1 MQNAPMTVLL
11 PDALVMLAVVVAW
24 LNDTFVGQAG
34 RRTTYFIAFF
44 STLIA
49 GIWFAVNAFDPQVHY
64 FFGHMYV
71 VDAFA
76 SVMKAVV
83 TLGYAVSIVYSRRYL
98 EDRGLFRGEFFLL
111 GMFSLLGQLVMISG
125 NNFLTLYLGLEL
137 MSLSLYGAIA
147 LRRDAAPSNEAAMKY
162 YVLGALAS
170 GFLLYGISML
180 YGATGSL
187 DLNEVFK
194 AIGTSHYDPSVLLFG
209 VIFIVAGVAFKM
221 GAVPFHM
228 WVPDVYQGAP
238 TAMTLM
244 VGGGPKVAAFAWGL
258 RFLVMGLL
266 PLAVEWQ
273 QMLVILAA
281 LSMIVGNIT
290 GIVQRNVKRML
301 AYSAISNMGFVLLGL
316 LAGVVDQKTTGAAN
330 AYGSAMFYSIVYLIT
345 TLGTFGVIMLLARRD
360 FEADTLED
368 FKGLNQR
375 SPVFAFVM
383 MVMMFSLAGI
393 PPAVGFY
400 AKLAVL
406 QATMNAGLT
415 WLTVLAVITSAVRC
429 VLLPAYRQ
437 ADVLRRTARQVAD
450 RRRHQHACFA
460 GAQWGCRAG
469 ARYRAGSAVEGL
481 PAGYPAHAAAL
492 MSAAGWFIV
501 LLALVGANLPFLN
514 QRPLRRRAVESGE
527 EERLDPVSRVDRAVL
542 CGRRVRFSA
551 GSTRG

>member
-1 MQNAPMTVLL
+1 MQNAPMTALL
-11 PDALVMLAVVVAW
+11 PDGLLMLAVVLAW
-24 LNDTFVGQAG
+24 LNDTFFGQAA
-34 RRTTYFIAFF
+34 RRTTYFIALF

-49 GIWFAVNAFDPQVHY
+49 GIWFGVNAFDPHVYY

-71 VDAFA
+71 VDAFG

-83 TLGYAVSIVYSRRYL
+83 SLGYAVSIIYSRRYL
-98 EDRGLFRGEFFLL
+98 EDRELYRGDFFLL

-137 MSLSLYGAIA
+137 MSLSLYAVIA
-147 LRRDAAPSNEAAMKY
+147 LRRDAAQSNEAAMKY

-187 DLNEVFK
+187 DINEVFK
-194 AIGTSHYDPSVLLFG
+194 AVASGRINDVVLLFG
-209 VIFIVAGVAFKM
+209 VIFVVAGVAFKM

-238 TAMTLM
+238 TAMTLLT
-244 VGGGPKVAAFAWGL
+244 GGGPKVAAFAWGL

-266 PLAVEWQ
+266 PLAVDWQ
-273 QMLVILAA
+273 EMLVILAA
-281 LSMIVGNIT
+281 LSLIVGNIT
-290 GIVQRNVKRML
+290 GIVQRNIKRML

-316 LAGVVDQKTTGAAN
+316 LAGVVDGKTSGAAN
-330 AYGSAMFYSIVYLIT
+330 AYGSAMFYSIVYLVT
-345 TLGTFGVIMLLARRD
+345 TLGTFGIVMLLARRD
-360 FEADTLED
+360 FEAETLDD

-383 MVMMFSLAGI
+383 MIMMFSLAGV

-415 WLTVLAVITSAVRC
+415 WLAVLAVITSLFGAFYYLRIVK
-429 VLLPAYRQ
+429 LMYFDDPLDTTPIQ
-437 ADVLRRTARQVAD
+437 ADT
-450 RRRHQHACFA
+450 CN
-460 GAQWGCRAG
+460 RA
-469 ARYRAGSAVEGL
+469 
-481 PAGYPAHAAAL
+481 
-492 MSAAGWFIV
+492 
-501 LLALVGANLPFLN
+501 LLALNGL
-514 QRPLRRRAVESGE
+514 
-527 EERLDPVSRVDRAVL
+527 AVL
-542 CGRRVRFSA
+542 VLGIVPDPLLKVCLQAITHTLTF
-551 GSTRG
+551 

>member
-11 PDALVMLAVVVAW
+11 PDALLMVAVIVAW
-24 LNDTFVGQAG
+24 LNDTFVGDSG
-34 RRTTYFIAFF
+34 RRTTYFIALL
-44 STLIA
+44 SSLVA
-49 GIWFAVNAFDPQVHY
+49 GIWFAVNAADNNVYY
-64 FFGHMYV
+64 FFSHMYV

-76 SVMKAVV
+76 SAMKAVV
-83 TLGYAVSIVYSRRYL
+83 TLGFAVSIVYSRRYL
-98 EDRGLFRGEFFLL
+98 EERDLFRGDFFLL

-137 MSLSLYGAIA
+137 MSLSLYAVIA
-147 LRRDAAPSNEAAMKY
+147 LRRSASTSNEAAMKY

-187 DLNEVFK
+187 DLNDVVK
-194 AIGTSHYDPSVLLFG
+194 AIASGRINDVVLLFG
-209 VIFIVAGVAFKM
+209 VIFVVAGVAFKM

-238 TAMTLM
+238 TAMTLLT
-244 VGGGPKVAAFAWGL
+244 GGGPKVAAFAWAL

-266 PLAVEWQ
+266 PLAVDWQ
-273 QMLVILAA
+273 EMLVILAA
-281 LSMIVGNIT
+281 LSLIVGNIT

-316 LAGVVDQKTTGAAN
+316 LSGIVDGKASGAAG

-345 TLGTFGVIMLLARRD
+345 TLGTFGMVMLLARRD
-360 FEADTLED
+360 FEADTIDD

-393 PPAVGFY
+393 PPTVGFY

-406 QATMNAGLT
+406 EATVNAGLT
-415 WLTVLAVITSAVRC
+415 WLAVLAVITSLFGAF
-429 VLLPAYRQ
+429 YY
-437 ADVLRRTARQVAD
+437 LRIVKLMYFDAPQDATPIQSGM
-450 RRRHQHACFA
+450 CN
-460 GAQWGCRAG
+460 RA
-469 ARYRAGSAVEGL
+469 
-481 PAGYPAHAAAL
+481 
-492 MSAAGWFIV
+492 
-501 LLALVGANLPFLN
+501 LLALNGL
-514 QRPLRRRAVESGE
+514 
-527 EERLDPVSRVDRAVL
+527 AVL
-542 CGRRVRFSA
+542 VLGLVPGPLMTGCLQAISHTL
-551 GSTRG
+551 SL

>member
-1 MQNAPMTVLL
+1 MTALL
-11 PDALVMLAVVVAW
+11 PDGLLMLAVVLAW
-24 LNDTFVGQAG
+24 LNDTFFGQAA
-34 RRTTYFIAFF
+34 RRTTYFIALF

-49 GIWFAVNAFDPQVHY
+49 GIWFGVNAFDPHVYY

-71 VDAFA
+71 VDAFG

-83 TLGYAVSIVYSRRYL
+83 SLGYTVSIIYSRRYL
-98 EDRGLFRGEFFLL
+98 EDRELYRGDFFLL

-137 MSLSLYGAIA
+137 MSLSLYAVIA
-147 LRRDAAPSNEAAMKY
+147 LRRDAAQSNEAAMKY

-187 DLNEVFK
+187 DINEVFK
-194 AIGTSHYDPSVLLFG
+194 AVASGRINDVVLLFG
-209 VIFIVAGVAFKM
+209 VIFVVAGVAFKM

-238 TAMTLM
+238 TAMTLLT
-244 VGGGPKVAAFAWGL
+244 GGGPKVAAFAWAL

-266 PLAVEWQ
+266 PLAVDWQ
-273 QMLVILAA
+273 EMLVILAA
-281 LSMIVGNIT
+281 LSLIVGNIT
-290 GIVQRNVKRML
+290 GIVQRNIKRML

-316 LAGVVDQKTTGAAN
+316 LAGVVDGKTSGAAS
-330 AYGSAMFYSIVYLIT
+330 AYGSAMFYSIVYLVT
-345 TLGTFGVIMLLARRD
+345 TLGTFGIVMLLARRD
-360 FEADTLED
+360 FEAETLDD

-383 MVMMFSLAGI
+383 MIMMFSLAGV

-415 WLTVLAVITSAVRC
+415 WLAVLAVITSLFGAFYYLRIVK
-429 VLLPAYRQ
+429 LMYFDDPLDNTPIQ
-437 ADVLRRTARQVAD
+437 ADT
-450 RRRHQHACFA
+450 CN
-460 GAQWGCRAG
+460 RA
-469 ARYRAGSAVEGL
+469 
-481 PAGYPAHAAAL
+481 
-492 MSAAGWFIV
+492 
-501 LLALVGANLPFLN
+501 LLALNGL
-514 QRPLRRRAVESGE
+514 
-527 EERLDPVSRVDRAVL
+527 AVL
-542 CGRRVRFSA
+542 VLGIVPDPLLKVCLQAITHTLTF
-551 GSTRG
+551 